1 MSKSACVFAARK
13 EVLIVSVRAR
23 LLRSSALVLLAMT
36 MVTASPKLTEAAA
49 SCPTCV
55 AMCASQPDHS
65 RVVHL
70 WLFNQT
76 RMDDGTLAEI
86 VGVANRIWM
95 PYGLA
100 IEPGQGPDAIKIV
113 VSPGMMPSPTTAPGW
128 ALGDTLF
135 TEGHASPYIHLWRGA
150 AEALAMNSEIEG
162 RTFTSRPIVER
173 DRILVHMLAVALAHE
188 LGHYLL
194 DSSRHS
200 TAGLLRATIE
210 VNDLAYPQ
218 PSHLRLTSEQR
229 RRICLTRPDVL
240 AEHDGPR
247 LEPHGSN

>member
-1 MSKSACVFAARK
+1 
-13 EVLIVSVRAR
+13 
-23 LLRSSALVLLAMT
+23 MT
-36 MVTASPKLTEAAA
+36 MMTASPKLTEAATA
-49 SCPTCV
+49 CHTC
-55 AMCASQPDHS
+55 AAACASEPNQS
-65 RVVHL
+65 RVVHV

-76 RMDDGTLAEI
+76 RIDDGTLAEI
-86 VGVANRIWM
+86 VGAANRIWM

-100 IEPGQGPDAIKIV
+100 IELGQGPDAIKII
-113 VSPGMMPSPTTAPGW
+113 VSPGMMPSAPTAPGL

-135 TEGHASPYIHLWRGA
+135 TEGHASPYIHLWRGG
-150 AEALAMNSEIEG
+150 AEALAMSAEIEG
-162 RTFTSRPIVER
+162 RTFTSRSIVER
-173 DRILVHMLAVALAHE
+173 DRILVHMLGVALAHE

-229 RRICLTRPDVL
+229 RRICLPRADAV

>member
-1 MSKSACVFAARK
+1 
-13 EVLIVSVRAR
+13 
-23 LLRSSALVLLAMT
+23 VLLAMT
-36 MVTASPKLTEAAA
+36 MMTASPKLTEAATA
-49 SCPTCV
+49 CHTC
-55 AMCASQPDHS
+55 AAACTSEPSQS
-65 RVVHL
+65 RIVHV
-70 WLFNQT
+70 WVFNQT
-76 RMDDGTLAEI
+76 RVGDGTLAEI
-86 VGVANRIWM
+86 VDSANRIWM

-100 IEPGQGPDAIKIV
+100 IEHGEGPDAIKII
-113 VSPGMMPSPTTAPGW
+113 VSPGMMPSATTAPGL

-135 TEGHASPYIHLWRGA
+135 TEGHASPYIHLWRGG
-150 AEALAMNSEIEG
+150 AEALAMSAEIEG
-162 RTFTSRPIVER
+162 RTFTSRSIVER
-173 DRILVHMLAVALAHE
+173 DRILVHMLGVALAHE

-229 RRICLTRPDVL
+229 RRICLPRADAV